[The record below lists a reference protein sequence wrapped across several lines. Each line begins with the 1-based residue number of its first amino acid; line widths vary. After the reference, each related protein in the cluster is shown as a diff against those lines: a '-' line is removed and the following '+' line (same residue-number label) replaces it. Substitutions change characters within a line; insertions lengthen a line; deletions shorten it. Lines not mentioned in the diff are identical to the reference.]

1 VTRDDYVPGRVA
13 VSELRPAPPARTETA
28 ARGDAGDD
36 ASHDLAY
43 DAGDGARDPVQD
55 AGRDPGQDAARD
67 PRQDAA
73 RDPGG
78 DSAREPGQDAARQG
92 GHDPHHDARRGD
104 TRARIQQVALE
115 LFAEQGYEKTSLRE
129 IAERLDVTKAAL
141 YYHFKSK
148 EEIVRSLA
156 EEYFGQMDALI
167 TWAKGQPRT
176 PATRGTVLRRYVEIV
191 ADGSD
196 VFRMLHHNQA
206 AVNSLA
212 SAKERGGMFRERM
225 TGLVEAL
232 TEPGAGVE
240 DRLRATM
247 ALGGVSVGWMFFADQ
262 VTDRTELCA
271 AVLSIASDLA
281 RADSEASPG
290 A

>member
-1 VTRDDYVPGRVA
+1 MRGTVA
-13 VSELRPAPPARTETA
+13 VSEVPPAGPARTGTA
-28 ARGDAGDD
+28 AQRDAG
-36 ASHDLAY
+36 H
-43 DAGDGARDPVQD
+43 
-55 AGRDPGQDAARD
+55 DPGH
-67 PRQDAA
+67 
-73 RDPGG
+73 DPGRP
-78 DSAREPGQDAARQG
+78 A

-156 EEYFGQMDALI
+156 EDYFGQMDALI
-167 TWAKGQPRT
+167 AWAKGQPRT

-212 SAKERGGMFRERM
+212 SAKERGGLFRERM

-232 TEPGAGVE
+232 TDPGAGVE

-247 ALGGVSVGWMFFADQ
+247 ALGAASIGWMFFADQ
-262 VTDRTELCA
+262 VPERAELRA
-271 AVLSIASDLA
+271 AVLGIVSELVNAGPEA
-281 RADSEASPG
+281 RPG
-290 A
+290 SGFPPA